1 MLKILKEKTVL
12 IKMLNKILQKF
23 GRKIIK
29 VNSEYHL
36 PWPTS
41 FSTVDIAVMSKDKS
55 KLLLG
60 RKPGKDYWVF
70 PGGFCDPS
78 SESDQED
85 AIREL
90 FEETNIRAKVSEL
103 KYIGNYNIE
112 DLRYINTQHKI
123 RTHFYMVIKDEK
135 TCGANAGDDLEM
147 VYWFDI
153 EELILHPDIISP
165 RHLYLFRELLK
176 KIGR

>member
-1 MLKILKEKTVL
+1 ML

-41 FSTVDIAVMSKDKS
+41 FSTVDVAVVSKDKT

-60 RKPGKDYWVF
+60 RKTGKDYWVF
-70 PGGFCDPS
+70 PGGFTDPS

-153 EELILHPDIISP
+153 EELILNPDIISP

>member
-1 MLKILKEKTVL
+1 
-12 IKMLNKILQKF
+12 MLNKILQKF

-41 FSTVDIAVMSKDKS
+41 FSTVDIAVVSKDKS

-60 RKPGKDYWVF
+60 RKPSKDYWVF
-70 PGGFCDPS
+70 PGGFTDPS

-103 KYIGNYNIE
+103 KYIGNYNINDE
-112 DLRYINTQHKI
+112 RYKDTQHKF
-123 RTHFYMVIKDEK
+123 RTYFYLILMDEK
-135 TCGANAGDDLEM
+135 TCEYLAGDDLVM
-147 VYWFDI
+147 VLWFDI
-153 EELILHPDIISP
+153 EELILKQDIISP
-165 RHLYLFRELLK
+165 RHQHLFQELLK
-176 KIGR
+176 KIG

>member
-1 MLKILKEKTVL
+1 
-12 IKMLNKILQKF
+12 MLNKILQKF

-29 VNSEYHL
+29 IKSEYHL

-41 FSTVDIAVMSKDKS
+41 FSTVDIAVVSKDKS

-60 RKPGKDYWVF
+60 RKPSKDYWVF
-70 PGGFCDPS
+70 PGGFTDPS

-103 KYIGNYNIE
+103 KYIGNYNINDE
-112 DLRYINTQHKI
+112 RYKDTQHKI
-123 RTHFYMVIKDEK
+123 RTHFYMILKDEK
-135 TCGANAGDDLEM
+135 TCEYLAGDDLEM
-147 VYWFDI
+147 VLWFDI
-153 EELILHPDIISP
+153 EELILKQDIISP
-165 RHLYLFRELLK
+165 RHRHLFIELLK

>member
-1 MLKILKEKTVL
+1 
-12 IKMLNKILQKF
+12 MLNKILNKF
-23 GRKIIK
+23 GYKILK
-29 VNSEYHL
+29 TSSEYHL

-41 FSTVDIAVMSKDKS
+41 FSTVDIAVVSKDKS

-70 PGGFCDPS
+70 PGGFADPS

-103 KYIGNYNIE
+103 KYIGNYNIN
-112 DLRYINTQHKI
+112 DLRYINTPHKI
-123 RTHFYMVIKDEK
+123 RTHFYMVLKDEK
-135 TCGANAGDDLEM
+135 TCGANAGDDLEE
-147 VYWFDI
+147 VCWFDV
-153 EELILHPDIISP
+153 EELILNPDIISP
-165 RHLYLFRELLK
+165 RHQHLFSELLK

>member
-1 MLKILKEKTVL
+1 MF
-12 IKMLNKILQKF
+12 LNKILNYFGYHFQK
-23 GRKIIK
+23 
-29 VNSEYHL
+29 NSESYL
-36 PWPTS
+36 PWPTC
-41 FSTVDIAVMSKDKS
+41 FHTVDIAVVDIFQN

-60 RKPGKDYWVF
+60 QKPGKTYWVF
-70 PGGFCDPS
+70 PGGFADPS

-103 KYIGNYNIE
+103 KYIGNYNID
-112 DLRYINTQHKI
+112 DLRYINTPHKI
-123 RTHFYMVIKDEK
+123 RTHFYMIVKDEK
-135 TCGANAGDDLEM
+135 TCGANAGDDLESI
-147 VYWFDI
+147 YWFDI
-153 EELILHPDIISP
+153 EELILNPDIISP

>member
-1 MLKILKEKTVL
+1 
-12 IKMLNKILQKF
+12 MLNKILKKF

-41 FSTVDIAVMSKDKS
+41 FSTVDIAVVSKDKS

-60 RKPGKDYWVF
+60 RKSGKDYFVF
-70 PGGFCDPS
+70 PGGFTDPS

-85 AIREL
+85 AVREL
-90 FEETNIRAKVSEL
+90 NEETHIVAKVSEL
-103 KYIGNYNIE
+103 KYIGNYNINDE
-112 DLRYINTQHKI
+112 RYKDTQHKI
-123 RTHFYMVIKDEK
+123 RTHFYMILKDEK
-135 TCGANAGDDLEM
+135 TCGANAGDDLES

-153 EELILHPDIISP
+153 EELILNPDIISP
-165 RHLYLFRELLK
+165 RHQHLFRELLK